1 MTKNRL
7 LNIAIAICKFTKIIY
22 ILSFIATT
30 VIFIHIQIDREAY
43 NDIKINHTGNTPTT
57 FSIGLNKSYSDNWK
71 DPSTL
76 KGNEVN
82 VLKKSTT
89 TTIYL
94 IYFKFT
100 CIFILL
106 FLSIKEFQ
114 NIIQSV
120 KRLDTFRQNNIISFR
135 QIGKYSILYFLLIL
149 LYFALSFNNSLY
161 FGQGTFSQTSISFTP
176 LLFALISFILAEV
189 FKEGNKLQQENELT
203 V

>member
-7 LNIAIAICKFTKIIY
+7 LNLAISICKFTKLIY

-30 VIFIHIQIDREAY
+30 VIFIHIQIDRGAY
-43 NDIKINHTGNTPTT
+43 NDIKINHTGSTPTT
-57 FSIGLNKSYSDNWK
+57 FSIGSNKSYSDKWK
-71 DPSTL
+71 DPY
-76 KGNEVN
+76 NEVY
-82 VLKKSTT
+82 VLEKLTT

-100 CIFILL
+100 CIFIFL

-120 KRLDTFRQNNIISFR
+120 KRLDTFRLNNIISFR
-135 QIGKYSILYFLLIL
+135 RIGKYSILYFILTL
-149 LYFALSFNNSLY
+149 LYFILSFNNTLY
-161 FGQGTFSQTSISFTP
+161 FGQGGFSQTSISFTP
-176 LLFALISFILAEV
+176 LLFALISFILAEI
-189 FKEGNKLQQENELT
+189 FKEGNKLQQEYELT

>member
-7 LNIAIAICKFTKIIY
+7 LNIAIAICKFTKLIY

-30 VIFIHIQIDREAY
+30 VIFIHIQIDRGAY
-43 NDIKINHTGNTPTT
+43 NDLDIKKYYTGSTSTT
-57 FSIGLNKSYSDNWK
+57 FSIGLNKNYSDKWK
-71 DPSTL
+71 DPY
-76 KGNEVN
+76 NEVY
-82 VLKKSTT
+82 VLEKLTT

-120 KRLDTFRQNNIISFR
+120 KRLDTFRLNNIISFR
-135 QIGKYSILYFLLIL
+135 RIGKYSILYFILTL
-149 LYFALSFNNSLY
+149 LYFILSFNNTLY
-161 FGQGTFSQTSISFTP
+161 FGQGGFSQTSISFTP
-176 LLFALISFILAEV
+176 LLFALISFILAEI

>member
-7 LNIAIAICKFTKIIY
+7 LNIAITICKIIKLIY
-22 ILSFIATT
+22 ILSFILTT

-43 NDIKINHTGNTPTT
+43 NDIKINYTGTPTT
-57 FSIGLNKSYSDNWK
+57 FSIGLNKSYSDKWK
-71 DPSTL
+71 DPY
-76 KGNEVN
+76 NEVY
-82 VLKKSTT
+82 VLEKLTT

-120 KRLDTFRQNNIISFR
+120 KRLDTFRLNNILSFR
-135 QIGKYSILYFLLIL
+135 QIGKYSILYFILTL
-149 LYFALSFNNSLY
+149 LYFILSFNNTLY
-161 FGQGTFSQTSISFTP
+161 FGQGGFSQTSISFTP
-176 LLFALISFILAEV
+176 LLFALISFILAEI

>member
-7 LNIAIAICKFTKIIY
+7 LNIAIGSCKFLKLIY
-22 ILSFIATT
+22 ILSFIFTSI
-30 VIFIHIQIDREAY
+30 IFIHIQIDREAY
-43 NDIKINHTGNTPTT
+43 NGIKINHTGDTSTT
-57 FSIGLNKSYSDNWK
+57 FSIGSIKSHSDKLN
-71 DPSTL
+71 DPY
-76 KGNEVN
+76 NEVY
-82 VLKKSTT
+82 VLEKLTT
-89 TTIYL
+89 ITIYL

-120 KRLDTFRQNNIISFR
+120 KRLDTFRRNNILSFR
-135 QIGKYSILYFLLIL
+135 QIGKYSILYFILTL
-149 LYFALSFNNSLY
+149 LYFTLTFDNTLY
-161 FGQGTFSQTSISFTP
+161 FGQGGFSQTSISFTP
-176 LLFALISFILAEV
+176 LLFALISFILAEI

>member
-7 LNIAIAICKFTKIIY
+7 LKIAIAICKFTKLIY

-30 VIFIHIQIDREAY
+30 VIFIHIQIDRGAY
-43 NDIKINHTGNTPTT
+43 NDIKINYTGTPTT
-57 FSIGLNKSYSDNWK
+57 FSIGSNKSYSDKWK
-71 DPSTL
+71 DPY
-76 KGNEVN
+76 NEVY
-82 VLKKSTT
+82 VLEKLTT

-106 FLSIKEFQ
+106 FLSIKQFQ

-120 KRLDTFRQNNIISFR
+120 KRLDTFRLNNIISFR
-135 QIGKYSILYFLLIL
+135 RIGKYSILYFILTL
-149 LYFALSFNNSLY
+149 LYFILSFNNTLY
-161 FGQGTFSQTSISFTP
+161 FGQGGFSQTSISFTP
-176 LLFALISFILAEV
+176 LLFALISFILAEI

>member
-1 MTKNRL
+1 MKINRL
-7 LNIAIAICKFTKIIY
+7 LNIAVAICKFTKLIY

-43 NDIKINHTGNTPTT
+43 NDLDIKTNHTSASTT
-57 FSIGLNKSYSDNWK
+57 FSIGLNKSYSDKWE
-71 DPSTL
+71 DPY
-76 KGNEVN
+76 NEVY
-82 VLKKSTT
+82 VLEKLTT

-120 KRLDTFRQNNIISFR
+120 KRLDTFRLNNILSFR
-135 QIGKYSILYFLLIL
+135 QIGKYSILYFIL
-149 LYFALSFNNSLY
+149 TILYFILNFNNTLY
-161 FGQGTFSQTSISFTP
+161 FGQGGFSQTSISFTP
-176 LLFALISFILAEV
+176 LLFALISFILAEI

>member
-7 LNIAIAICKFTKIIY
+7 LNIAIGSCKFIKLIY
-22 ILSFIATT
+22 ILSFILTT
-30 VIFIHIQIDREAY
+30 VIFIHIQIDSGAY
-43 NDIKINHTGNTPTT
+43 NDIKINHTGTSTT
-57 FSIGLNKSYSDNWK
+57 FSIGSNKSYSDTWK
-71 DPSTL
+71 DPY
-76 KGNEVN
+76 NEVF
-82 VLKKSTT
+82 VLEKLTT

-94 IYFKFT
+94 IYFKFA

-120 KRLDTFRQNNIISFR
+120 KRLDTFRLNNILSFR
-135 QIGKYSILYFLLIL
+135 QIGKYSILYFTLIL
-149 LYFALSFNNSLY
+149 LYFILSFNKTLY
-161 FGQGTFSQTSISFTP
+161 FGQGGFSQTSISFTP
-176 LLFALISFILAEV
+176 LLFAFISFILAEI

>member
-7 LNIAIAICKFTKIIY
+7 LKIAIAICKFTKLIY

-43 NDIKINHTGNTPTT
+43 NDLDIKIIHTGTPNT
-57 FSIGLNKSYSDNWK
+57 FSIGLNKSYSDKWK

-76 KGNEVN
+76 KYNDVY
-82 VLKKSTT
+82 VLGKLTT

-100 CIFILL
+100 CVFILL

-120 KRLDTFRQNNIISFR
+120 KRLDTFRLNNIISFT
-135 QIGKYSILYFLLIL
+135 K
-149 LYFALSFNNSLY
+149 
-161 FGQGTFSQTSISFTP
+161 
-176 LLFALISFILAEV
+176 
-189 FKEGNKLQQENELT
+189 KLRIIF
-203 V
+203 

>member
-7 LNIAIAICKFTKIIY
+7 LNIAIGSCKFLKLTY
-22 ILSFIATT
+22 ILSIILTT
-30 VIFIHIQIDREAY
+30 IIFIHIQINREAY
-43 NDIKINHTGNTPTT
+43 NDIKINNTGTPTTT
-57 FSIGLNKSYSDNWK
+57 FSIGLNKNYSDKWK
-71 DPSTL
+71 DPY
-76 KGNEVN
+76 NEVY
-82 VLKKSTT
+82 VLGKLTT

-114 NIIQSV
+114 NIIKSV
-120 KRLDTFRQNNIISFR
+120 KRLDTFRLNNILSFR
-135 QIGKYSILYFLLIL
+135 QIGIYSILYFILTL
-149 LYFALSFNNSLY
+149 LYFTLTFNNTLY
-161 FGQGTFSQTSISFTP
+161 FGQGGFSQTSISFTP
-176 LLFALISFILAEV
+176 LLFALISFILAEI

>member
-7 LNIAIAICKFTKIIY
+7 LNIAIGSCKFLKLIY
-22 ILSFIATT
+22 ILSFIFTSI
-30 VIFIHIQIDREAY
+30 IFIHIQIDREAY
-43 NDIKINHTGNTPTT
+43 NDIKINHTGDTSTT
-57 FSIGLNKSYSDNWK
+57 FSIGSNKSYTEKYK
-71 DPSTL
+71 DPY
-76 KGNEVN
+76 NDAY
-82 VLKKSTT
+82 VLEKLTT

-120 KRLDTFRQNNIISFR
+120 KRLDTFRRNNILSFR
-135 QIGKYSILYFLLIL
+135 QIGKYSILYFILTL
-149 LYFALSFNNSLY
+149 LYFTLTFDNTLY
-161 FGQGTFSQTSISFTP
+161 FGQGGFSQTSISFTP
-176 LLFALISFILAEV
+176 LLFALISFILAEI

>member
-1 MTKNRL
+1 MIKNRL
-7 LNIAIAICKFTKIIY
+7 LNIAIGSCKFLKLIY
-22 ILSFIATT
+22 ILSIILTT
-30 VIFIHIQIDREAY
+30 IIFIHIQIDREVY
-43 NDIKINHTGNTPTT
+43 NDIKINHTGTTPTT
-57 FSIGLNKSYSDNWK
+57 FSIGLNKSYSDKWK
-71 DPSTL
+71 DPY
-76 KGNEVN
+76 NEVY
-82 VLKKSTT
+82 VLEKLTT

-120 KRLDTFRQNNIISFR
+120 KRLDTFRLNNILSFR
-135 QIGKYSILYFLLIL
+135 QIGKYSILYFILTL
-149 LYFALSFNNSLY
+149 LYFILNFNNTLY
-161 FGQGTFSQTSISFTP
+161 FGQGGFSQTSISFTP
-176 LLFALISFILAEV
+176 LFFALISFILAEI